1 MNILGT
7 ADYKIIHGDAIEALE
22 NEISDNSIDLI
33 FADPPYNIGKDFA
46 GCKDKWA
53 SDDDGFMCAKTET
66 YRSIL
71 CNDFNTVYAIF

>member
-33 FADPPYNIGKDFA
+33 FADPPYNIGKN
-46 GCKDKWA
+46 GQV
-53 SDDDGFMCAKTET
+53 MT
-66 YRSIL
+66 SI
-71 CNDFNTVYAIF
+71 FNGAISGWIYVCEN